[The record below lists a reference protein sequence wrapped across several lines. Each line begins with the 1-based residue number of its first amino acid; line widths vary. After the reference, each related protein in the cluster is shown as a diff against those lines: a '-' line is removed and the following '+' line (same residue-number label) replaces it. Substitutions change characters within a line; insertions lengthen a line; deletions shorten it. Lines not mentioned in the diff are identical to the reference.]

1 MNIRRKYNFRHL
13 SSFRVGEPRIIA
25 PNMLNTDMPQI
36 GDTVIYKDKKYQVLE
51 VSQFDGLVQLGILNN
66 KGSIIESFWFD
77 VQNFKL
83 LI

>member
-13 SSFRVGEPRIIA
+13 FSFRVGEPRIIA

-66 KGSIIESFWFD
+66 KGLIIESFWFD

-83 LI
+83 LT